1 MNKYNSNLDYLLA
14 PKTIAI
20 VGASTKPNSYG
31 LALLEMLTKGNFN
44 GTIFPINPKYKKY
57 KNFPFF
63 NSVFDLPIKP
73 DNTVVA
79 VSSANAESVV
89 LDAIKA
95 GTKSLT
101 ILADTSN

>member
-57 KNFPFF
+57 KNFTFF

-95 GTKSLT
+95 NFFRHT
-101 ILADTSN
+101 IFI